1 LRDSSRHAHA
11 LRAAGQVGWSARDL
25 RRTRAAA
32 AKWQTLRSCA
42 DKATTRPSMHGRRL
56 GGSSCDNH
64 LWLVAVAAQPQ
75 VDAAQTVTLTYP
87 TLTQSP
93 HQVDLGAGVAAR
105 ARALVHAPVLGVE
118 LVVGQQRH
126 LAKALLRCA
135 PGTQGAVTRAA
146 LTGRRSQ
153 DGRVRC
159 HRCRRLIRNVNQQLV
174 KECRARRPPGTP
186 PCALRPPALSDSHRC
201 IP

>member
-1 LRDSSRHAHA
+1 
-11 LRAAGQVGWSARDL
+11 
-25 RRTRAAA
+25 
-32 AKWQTLRSCA
+32 
-42 DKATTRPSMHGRRL
+42 MHGRRL
-56 GGSSCDNH
+56 GGGSCDNH

-75 VDAAQTVTLTYP
+75 ALQVDAAQNVALTYP

-135 PGTQGAVTRAA
+135 PGTQG
-146 LTGRRSQ
+146 
-153 DGRVRC
+153 
-159 HRCRRLIRNVNQQLV
+159 
-174 KECRARRPPGTP
+174 P
-186 PCALRPPALSDSHRC
+186 
-201 IP
+201 